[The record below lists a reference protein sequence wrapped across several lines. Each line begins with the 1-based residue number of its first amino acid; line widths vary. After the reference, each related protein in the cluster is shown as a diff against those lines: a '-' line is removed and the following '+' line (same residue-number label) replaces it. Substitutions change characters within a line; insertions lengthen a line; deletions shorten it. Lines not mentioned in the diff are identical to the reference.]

1 MVSVFVGT
9 LLIVLMVLTCLSI
22 VVDGTL
28 AIPWTVCSV
37 QSGIS
42 FAQFFEK
49 LKAGSIDLFQ
59 SYAGKLQQSEL
70 SQASIAKSKETPFSA
85 VDKQLPVD
93 EVCCQ
98 FGAYVKLSCCKQP
111 AAQPSTHL
119 QVTVTQ
125 CVTTV
130 LPARTPSRSEFLLC
144 EVCFLYV
151 LSTSYAP

>member
-1 MVSVFVGT
+1 
-9 LLIVLMVLTCLSI
+9 MVLTCLSV
-22 VVDGTL
+22 VVDGAL

-42 FAQFFEK
+42 FAQFLEE

-93 EVCCQ
+93 KVCCQ
-98 FGAYVKLSCCKQP
+98 FGAYVKLSCCLCIP
-111 AAQPSTHL
+111 RT
-119 QVTVTQ
+119 
-125 CVTTV
+125 
-130 LPARTPSRSEFLLC
+130 ARLH
-144 EVCFLYV
+144 VN
-151 LSTSYAP
+151 